1 LTISE
6 KSKRKINLEN
16 FGQKDEEFVEVEKK
30 GSSRKDDFGEE
41 RGRI

>member
-1 LTISE
+1 LIISE

-16 FGQKDEEFVEVEKK
+16 FGQKDEEFVEFKKK
-30 GSSRKDDFGEE
+30 GSRKDDFGEE